1 MKILIVS
8 DTHRKD
14 DNLKRVI
21 DQEKPLDMLIHLGD
35 AEGSEHLI
43 ASWVNEGC
51 QLEMVM
57 GNNDFFSSLDREIE
71 LDLGP
76 HRVLL
81 THGHYYNV
89 SLGVEFLREE
99 ALERHCD
106 VAMYGHTHRPYLETS
121 GGVTILNPG
130 SLSYPRQEGRK
141 PSYMILDMD
150 DDGTMHFHQ
159 YYLERG

>member
-14 DNLKRVI
+14 ESLKQVI
-21 DQEKPLDMLIHLGD
+21 EEQAPLDMLIHLGD
-35 AEGSEHLI
+35 AEGSEMRI
-43 ASWVNEGC
+43 ADWVNEGC

-71 LDLGP
+71 LELKG
-76 HRVLL
+76 HRIFL

-89 SLGVEFLREE
+89 SLGVEGLYQE
-99 ALERHCD
+99 AIDRDCD
-106 VAMYGHTHRPYLETS
+106 IAMYGHTHRPFLEQR
-121 GGVTILNPG
+121 GEVTILNPG

-141 PSYMILDMD
+141 PSYMMMYMEE
-150 DDGTMHFHQ
+150 DGNVRYERHF
-159 YYLERG
+159 LS